1 MPVTETIELIGRLRA
16 ETTVS
21 LAGVIVNRVLPEL
34 FGTREGQA
42 FEAICGGADERSS
55 WPRRSGAGPSPL
67 LDAARLTVK
76 MRRSRAAHLER
87 LRESVSAG
95 TPARPPSPCCTCP
108 TSSALLRLR
117 STRQIA
123 AALAAELES

>member
-1 MPVTETIELIGRLRA
+1 MPVTETIELIDRLRS

-34 FGTREGQA
+34 FGTREGQT
-42 FEAICGGADERSS
+42 FEAICEEPAREFLASKLGGRPE
-55 WPRRSGAGPSPL
+55 PL
-67 LDAARLTVK
+67 LDAARLMVK

-87 LRESVSAG
+87 LRGSVAVSTPNG
-95 TPARPPSPCCTCP
+95 TPPP
-108 TSSALLRLR
+108 LLYLPYLFLRSYGLR